1 MSDESYSHAEND
13 SHVYTHVDKTPKND
27 TFNPTEVLDH
37 AHNVEL
43 YRLWKSAP
51 AGSFKKLAM
60 EKYEKDQNI
69 VKTME
74 ACGLVL
80 GYYLYSM
87 QYVFEVL
94 KWVPKGIQK

>member
-1 MSDESYSHAEND
+1 MSDETYSHAEND
-13 SHVYTHVDKTPKND
+13 SHVYNSVDKTPKID
-27 TFNPTEVLDH
+27 TFNPTEVLSH

-43 YRLWKSAP
+43 YDLWKKAP

-60 EKYEKDQNI
+60 EKYEKRQCI
-69 VKTME
+69 AKAME
-74 ACGLVL
+74 AQGLVL

-94 KWVPKGIQK
+94 KWVPKPLRK